1 MTFWTPMYPSLVRCY
16 FPKVWMVLECFWV
29 EKVHGK
35 FLGFSWMF
43 FIVLDIFA
51 KNKKVCVLI
60 QSFDLFHKV
69 YVLCIF
75 KCLNVLDI
83 CLNGVRDI
91 GGCVRINFL
100 SHTPL
105 APLDCFMS
113 KLQINTHI
121 TPFPSP
127 KRALPQ
133 VGVLLG
139 LLCNYIKFWYFCVF
153 ALWPKSLRFYV

>member
-1 MTFWTPMYPSLVRCY
+1 
-16 FPKVWMVLECFWV
+16 MVLGCFWM
-29 EKVHGK
+29 KNVHGN
-35 FLGFSWMF
+35 FLGFAWMF

-83 CLNGVRDI
+83 CLNGNRNN
-91 GGCVRINFL
+91 GGCERIKTL

-105 APLDCFMS
+105 VHLHALC
-113 KLQINTHI
+113 QTTNQHTHHSLW
-121 TPFPSP
+121 SP
-127 KRALPQ
+127 KPATLSS
-133 VGVLLG
+133 GVLLG

>member
-1 MTFWTPMYPSLVRCY
+1 
-16 FPKVWMVLECFWV
+16 
-29 EKVHGK
+29 
-35 FLGFSWMF
+35 MF

-51 KNKKVCVLI
+51 KNKKYCVLI

-75 KCLNVLDI
+75 TCLNVLDI

-113 KLQINTHI
+113 KLTNQHTHHSI
-121 TPFPSP
+121 SSSKTGHP
-127 KRALPQ
+127 L

-139 LLCNYIKFWYFCVF
+139 SFMQLHKVLILLCICTLAQKFTF
-153 ALWPKSLRFYV
+153 LR